1 MVNYFQKRIRQEN
14 IEDEEFIKVFDGN
27 PTKEEM
33 FESMLSYISNLYK
46 RAIKAENKADNSCNC
61 NPRDCDDYCSK
72 TDCYERESF

>member
-14 IEDEEFIKVFDGN
+14 IEYEELIKVFDGN

-46 RAIKAENKADNSCNC
+46 RAIKAENKADNSC
-61 NPRDCDDYCSK
+61 RDCADYCSK